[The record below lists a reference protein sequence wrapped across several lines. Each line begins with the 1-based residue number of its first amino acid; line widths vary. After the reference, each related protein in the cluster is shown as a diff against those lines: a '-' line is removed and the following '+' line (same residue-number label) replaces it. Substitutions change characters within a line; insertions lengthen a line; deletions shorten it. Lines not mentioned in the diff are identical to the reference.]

1 MKEYTMFDDKLLANM
16 FSDRRFFQSS
26 SRRYKT
32 IIDGV
37 PIGVVVAL
45 RGMLHDNFAL
55 NEEDF
60 DALLKLKHDGTLSAA
75 FVVLAN
81 VDTNRGRLYV
91 THFEA
96 ETLHDDLAATPA
108 KKGPYGL
115 YWLLRPDRSIVG
127 AVVEPTIDKEVLD
140 IPF

>member
-1 MKEYTMFDDKLLANM
+1 MLDELLPNM
-16 FSDRRFFQSS
+16 FSDRRFVQSR

-32 IIDGV
+32 IIDDV

-55 NEEDF
+55 NADDL
-60 DALLKLKHDGTLSAA
+60 DALLKRKHDGTFSAV

-108 KKGPYGL
+108 RKGQYGL
-115 YWLLRPDRSIVG
+115 YWLLRPDRSVVG
-127 AVVEPTIDKEVLD
+127 AVVEPAIDKEVLE